1 MVPNNCMPRC
11 RADNMPQ
18 ITEHQAETPGW
29 RGYRLRRWRHGQ
41 FDCSEHRSLTIPTR
55 TVPAGYDGDAEGDQ
69 PAAFSYAAAPGV
81 PPSPIVSLSRMVR
94 LASGTDALAYAIR
107 SLTEFSTLQ
116 ESPWQA
122 AADTSERSL
131 SGANMACHHGLNCKR
146 AIQVVRFCPRVPSRV
161 VALVGHETS
170 LAVVAYTTHLSLA
183 WS

>member
-29 RGYRLRRWRHGQ
+29 RGYRLRRWGHGQ
-41 FDCSEHRSLTIPTR
+41 FHWSERHSLTIPTR

-81 PPSPIVSLSRMVR
+81 PPSPIASLSRMVW
-94 LASGTDALAYAIR
+94 LASGTDSLAYAIR

-116 ESPWQA
+116 ASPWQA
-122 AADTSERSL
+122 AADTSYRSP
-131 SGANMACHHGLNCKR
+131 SGTYMAYHHGLNCKR
-146 AIQVVRFCPRVPSRV
+146 AIQVVRFRPQVRSQV
-161 VALVGHETS
+161 VASVGHGTS